1 VPNSGYD
8 AGDVGYVPLDAETQQ
23 VIGANLM
30 NAARSLKQG
39 EVSKLIEGNQGYQII
54 KITETLPMK
63 TLGLEEIAILGSSVT
78 VRQYIAAGLL
88 EQKQQEILERAT
100 RELTTELR
108 AGNPFRIM
116 ENNLNW

>member
-1 VPNSGYD
+1 MK
-8 AGDVGYVPLDAETQQ
+8 ALELD
-23 VIGANLM
+23 
-30 NAARSLKQG
+30 
-39 EVSKLIEGNQGYQII
+39 
-54 KITETLPMK
+54 
-63 TLGLEEIAILGSSVT
+63 EIAILGTSVT

-88 EQKQQEILERAT
+88 EQRQQEILERAT